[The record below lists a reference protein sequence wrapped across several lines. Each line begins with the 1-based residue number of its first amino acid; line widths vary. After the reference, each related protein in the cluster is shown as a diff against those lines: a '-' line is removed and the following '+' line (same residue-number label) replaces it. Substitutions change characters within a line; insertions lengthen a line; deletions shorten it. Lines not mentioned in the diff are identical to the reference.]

1 MTTTTAPAGLDL
13 VLAYGPRDTD
23 QPCHSCTTTIPANP
37 RPDFGY
43 ETEDDAQPLCDACL
57 RRLDPPGHS
66 ALQILRVI
74 AEAAGNAPDPAA
86 AAFFLRS
93 ISQGVELLTED
104 LEDADQPTANTVAH

>member
-1 MTTTTAPAGLDL
+1 MTTTTETAGLEL

-23 QPCHSCTTTIPANP
+23 QPCHTCNTTIPANP

-43 ETEDDAQPLCDACL
+43 EAEHDEQPLCDPCL

-66 ALQILRVI
+66 ALQVLRVI
-74 AEAAGNAPDPAA
+74 AEAARNAPNPDD
-86 AAFFLRS
+86 AAFFLWS
-93 ISQGVELLTED
+93 ISQGVELLIED